1 MTEDQESRPTPA
13 EWKRAIEM
21 LLEVQRTLAA
31 SVVSGCV
38 EEHDHHIVG
47 LPSGVQDAMPGGARI
62 EAALHAVMGARL
74 LIHQAV
80 SGVELPGVPILQRA
94 QNDFAVAGG
103 YVASTWNTEL
113 SERVDKR
120 SK

>member
-1 MTEDQESRPTPA
+1 MTSSQNSRPTPA
-13 EWKRAIEM
+13 EWKRAVDM
-21 LLEVQRTLAA
+21 LLEVQRTLAD

-38 EEHDHHIVG
+38 EENDHHIVG
-47 LPSGVQDAMPGGARI
+47 LPSGVQGGMPGGARI
-62 EAALHAVMGARL
+62 EAALHAVMGARV

-80 SGVELPGVPILQRA
+80 SGAELPGVPILQRA

-103 YVASTWNTEL
+103 YVAATWDTEL

>member
-1 MTEDQESRPTPA
+1 
-13 EWKRAIEM
+13 M
-21 LLEVQRTLAA
+21 LLEVQRILAD

-47 LPSGVQDAMPGGARI
+47 LPSGVEGATPGGARV
-62 EAALHAVMGARL
+62 EAALHAVMAARL
-74 LIHQAV
+74 LVQQAV
-80 SGVELPGVPILQRA
+80 TGTELRGVPILERA
-94 QNDFAVAGG
+94 QTGFALAGG
-103 YVASTWNTEL
+103 YVAAIWKTEL

>member
-1 MTEDQESRPTPA
+1 MSTDQESRPTPA
-13 EWKRAIEM
+13 EWEHAVEL

-47 LPSGVQDAMPGGARI
+47 LPSGVEGAMPGGSRI
-62 EAALHAVMGARL
+62 EAALHAVMGARF
-74 LIHQAV
+74 LIQQAAF
-80 SGVELPGVPILQRA
+80 GTELRGVPVLQRA
-94 QNDFAVAGG
+94 QNDFALAGG
-103 YVASTWNTEL
+103 YVAATWDTEL
-113 SERVDKR
+113 SEQVDKR

>member
-1 MTEDQESRPTPA
+1 MNTHQPSGPTPD
-13 EWKRAIEM
+13 EWKRAVEM

-31 SVVSGCV
+31 SVDSGCV
-38 EEHDHHIVG
+38 EENDHHIVG

-74 LIHQAV
+74 LIQQAV
-80 SGVELPGVPILQRA
+80 SGTQLPGVPILQRA

-103 YVASTWNTEL
+103 YVAATWNTEL

>member
-1 MTEDQESRPTPA
+1 MNTEEPSGPTPA
-13 EWKRAIEM
+13 EWKHAVNL

-31 SVVSGCV
+31 SVDSGFI
-38 EEHDHHIVG
+38 EAHDRQIVG
-47 LPSGVQDAMPGGARI
+47 LPSGVEGGMPGGARI

-74 LIHQAV
+74 LIQQAV
-80 SGVELPGVPILQRA
+80 SGSELPGVPVLQRA

-103 YVASTWNTEL
+103 YVAATWNTEL

>member
-1 MTEDQESRPTPA
+1 MTEDQASRPTPD
-13 EWKRAIEM
+13 EWKHATGM

-31 SVVSGCV
+31 SINSGCV

-47 LPSGVQDAMPGGARI
+47 LPSGVEGAMPGGSRV

-74 LIHQAV
+74 LIQQAAF
-80 SGVELPGVPILQRA
+80 GTELRGVPILQRA
-94 QNDFAVAGG
+94 QNDFATAGG
-103 YVASTWNTEL
+103 YVAATWNTEL